1 MSFFLKRCL
10 ASILALV
17 LITFVF
23 VSCSNGG
30 DDDDTTTQQTTTTTN
45 STSNSSSSSSST
57 DNSSNTS
64 TDSTTGTSSIA
75 EKPRSGYDIAI
86 YLKSVCTDDSLKF
99 LPSKTAPSATTATYE
114 LNSEIGAVM
123 WLEGNTIYYYAEGYT
138 DSNKG
143 IPLNSS
149 SAQMFDFNYAYRDS
163 QSHCPFEEIDMTGF
177 DTSNS
182 TNMHR
187 MFATCNA
194 LKSLSISNFDT
205 SKVSIMGGM
214 FKGCK
219 ALESLDLSS
228 FDTSKVT
235 SMNEMFQDCSSLASL
250 DLSSFDSSNV
260 TDMDD
265 MFIDCSALTSLDV
278 SSFDT
283 SNVTDMEGM
292 FEFCSALKT
301 IYATSGTDWSSS
313 SADSSSMF
321 CGCTSLVG
329 GNGTVYDSSH
339 TDATYARVD
348 GLNGNPG
355 YFTAK
360 Q

>member
-1 MSFFLKRCL
+1 MAFFLKRCL

-23 VSCSNGG
+23 VSCSNGD
-30 DDDDTTTQQTTTTTN
+30 DDDDTTTQQTTTTN

-75 EKPRSGYDIAI
+75 EKTRSGITIAG
-86 YLKSVCTDDSLKF
+86 YLKSVCTDDTLKF

-182 TNMHR
+182 TNMYR

-250 DLSSFDSSNV
+250 DL
-260 TDMDD
+260 
-265 MFIDCSALTSLDV
+265 I
-278 SSFDT
+278 SFDT

-301 IYATSGTDWSSS
+301 IYAKSGTDWSSS

-339 TDATYARVD
+339 TDAT
-348 GLNGNPG
+348 
-355 YFTAK
+355 
-360 Q
+360 